1 MNAFDPP
8 SLGPLGAAAKRK
20 ALRSATQS
28 APHPLKT
35 APEPEPPVL
44 GRIDSPPLA
53 AADLA
58 EQAQALV
65 AFRPHVDF
73 RILRIALE
81 DASAH
86 LPSGTAPRLVA
97 LAEERL
103 AGRALTQLSAIE
115 LEGLRDDLRR
125 QIARSAPGAQR
136 LQRVLR
142 DRMRELRGIRAGGGV
157 LVSTAR
163 VQGGVWIFFHTRAAT
178 PEIVGEAYLPLRQ
191 GAPLP
196 ARFPDPAEAGLL
208 GTPRWWDAQHR
219 PSPVRPPHPPMVRAS
234 SELGPQAMEL
244 GPDLVLDAVRRAEQ
258 AAEAARVRSRAA
270 LSTARTAKQRIG
282 TGDRILDY
290 DVSAAEVPGGEW
302 DTRIR
307 LLVRTGPE
315 ITRLPNTELD
325 KVLPL
330 PGTLDPT
337 RKNPALRGLARCH
350 ALGPILG
357 DETMLGLAYG
367 PHEAFN
373 LLQVRTVEAFARWDA
388 KRTGRLNFRAE
399 STMAI
404 SVYLAHIDVG
414 GKKVPFLRA
423 AHYEVELD
431 DGQFAKF
438 VLAIDGSNRVSKEVR
453 VSAGEAL
460 SLD

>member
-1 MNAFDPP
+1 MNAFDMPP
-8 SLGPLGAAAKRK
+8 LGPLGAAAKQK

-35 APEPEPPVL
+35 APDPEPPVL
-44 GRIDSPPLA
+44 GRIVSPPPA
-53 AADLA
+53 VVDLA
-58 EQAQALV
+58 EQAHALA
-65 AFRPHVDF
+65 AFRPHLDF
-73 RILRIALE
+73 RALRIALE

-103 AGRALTQLSAIE
+103 AGRSLTQLSATDMD
-115 LEGLRDDLRR
+115 GLRDDLRR
-125 QIARSAPGAQR
+125 QIARSAPGTKR
-136 LQRVLR
+136 LQRILR
-142 DRMRELRGIRAGGGV
+142 DRMRGLRGIRAGGGM

-163 VQGGVWIFFHTRAAT
+163 VQGGVWIFFHTRAAP
-178 PEIVGEAYLPLRQ
+178 PEIVGEAFLPLRR

-196 ARFPDPAEAGLL
+196 ARFPDPAQAGLV
-208 GTPRWWDAQHR
+208 GQPRWWDAQHR
-219 PSPVRPPHPPMVRAS
+219 LSPVRPPHPPTVRAS
-234 SELGPQAMEL
+234 SELGSQALEL
-244 GPDLVLDAVRRAEQ
+244 GPELVLDAVGRAEQ
-258 AAEAARVRSRAA
+258 AAQAAQIRSRAV
-270 LSTARTAKQRIG
+270 LPTARTTKQRIS
-282 TGDRILDY
+282 TSDRILDY
-290 DVSAAEVPGGEW
+290 DVSAAEVAGGEW
-302 DTRIR
+302 DTRVR

-315 ITRLPNTELD
+315 VTRLPSTALD
-325 KVLPL
+325 GVLSP

-337 RKNPALRGLARCH
+337 QKNPALRNLARCH
-350 ALGPILG
+350 ALGPVLG
-357 DETMLGLAYG
+357 DETLLGLAYG

-373 LLQVRTVEAFARWDA
+373 LLQVNTVEAFARWDF
-388 KRTGRLNFRAE
+388 KRTGRLNFKAE
-399 STMAI
+399 TTMAV

-438 VLAIDGSNRVSKEVR
+438 VLTIDGSGRVTKEVR
-453 VSAGEAL
+453 IGAGEGL